1 MRIQGRT
8 AIVTGASSGIGR
20 AVATRLASHGAK
32 VALVA
37 RRIEKLNDISN
48 DIRSTGGTAIAIE
61 CDVTDRDRIASAKK
75 DIHSQFG
82 STDILVNVAGL
93 GVWRPFETITE
104 DEHRAMMDVNYWGSF
119 NWIREVLP
127 EMVKQKRGRIV
138 NISSASGKFALPVT
152 SGYSASKFA
161 ITGLSESLHR
171 EFLGTG
177 VGVSCIHPGSVKTDF
192 WDESRIPTATIPPL
206 VRYAPKLSAASIAR
220 WVSYS
225 IWTGFPS
232 VTIPLFVNF
241 LAKVN
246 SIWLRLGD
254 LMLWKW
260 FIPVL
265 LTLIAARVMY
275 RLFGG

>member
-1 MRIQGRT
+1 M
-8 AIVTGASSGIGR
+8 
-20 AVATRLASHGAK
+20 
-32 VALVA
+32 A
-37 RRIEKLNDISN
+37 RRIEKLNDIVN
-48 DIRSTGGTAIAIE
+48 DIRSAGGTAIAIE

-75 DIHSQFG
+75 EIHSQFG
-82 STDILVNVAGL
+82 PTDILVNVAGL
-93 GVWRPFETITE
+93 GVWRHFQKITE
-104 DEHRAMMDVNYWGSF
+104 DEHRAMMNVNYWGSF

-127 EMVKQKRGRIV
+127 EMIKQKRGRIV

-177 VGVSCIHPGSVKTDF
+177 IGLSCVHPGSVKTDF
-192 WDESRIPTATIPPL
+192 WDESRIPTTTVPPL
-206 VRYAPKLSAASIAR
+206 VRYAPKLSAVSVAR
-220 WVSYS
+220 WVNYS
-225 IWTGFPS
+225 IWLGIPS
-232 VTIPLFVNF
+232 VTIPVFVNF
-241 LAKVN
+241 LARVN
-246 SIWLRLGD
+246 SVWLRLGD

-265 LTLIAARVMY
+265 LTLIAARIMY